1 MQAVHTH
8 EHVVTDEEKAFTCCY
23 GDLQR
28 GMSSP
33 EMVSVDLYSQ
43 GILTAP
49 ERDMV
54 QNLMLTMD
62 QRTGHLLSY
71 MEAHIRRN
79 RRAFHVFLSI
89 LRNEP
94 AFQHIADRLE
104 GALKGVVSI
113 CFPLL
118 PVFVLCFCTCPVSL
132 VFAQCLWSL
141 CNVFGLCAM
150 SLFFVCMLSG

>member
-1 MQAVHTH
+1 
-8 EHVVTDEEKAFTCCY
+8 
-23 GDLQR
+23 
-28 GMSSP
+28 MSSP

-104 GALKGVVSI
+104 GALK
-113 CFPLL
+113 
-118 PVFVLCFCTCPVSL
+118 
-132 VFAQCLWSL
+132 
-141 CNVFGLCAM
+141 AM
-150 SLFFVCMLSG
+150 QGESSGR